1 MNTTSVSQR
10 LPRPHKSITPANDAS
25 ASRKSFPTGITICVL
40 EEDASA
46 LEIVSRLLLS
56 AGYQV
61 RPFRHPDAFFESVR
75 IRSPQFAIVNFGGV
89 NATGL
94 TVAARAREVFS
105 NSLRYDVVTSSS

>member
-10 LPRPHKSITPANDAS
+10 LPRPHKSTTPANDAS

-61 RPFRHPDAFFESVR
+61 HLPKPVEPSQLAQVVGTLAG
-75 IRSPQFAIVNFGGV
+75 RSP
-89 NATGL
+89 GL
-94 TVAARAREVFS
+94 
-105 NSLRYDVVTSSS
+105 N

>member
-1 MNTTSVSQR
+1 RHAGRRFRLLHQAFRQCAVFGNGTPCPGFAPMNTTSVSQR

-56 AGYQV
+56 AAYQV
-61 RPFRHPDAFFESVR
+61 RPFRHPDVFFESMR
-75 IRSPQFAIVNFGGV
+75 
-89 NATGL
+89 
-94 TVAARAREVFS
+94 
-105 NSLRYDVVTSSS
+105 